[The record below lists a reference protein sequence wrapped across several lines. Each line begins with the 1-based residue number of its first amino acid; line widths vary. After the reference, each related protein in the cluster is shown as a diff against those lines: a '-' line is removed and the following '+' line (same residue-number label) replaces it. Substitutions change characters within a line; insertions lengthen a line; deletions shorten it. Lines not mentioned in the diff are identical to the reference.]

1 MCVGV
6 MGTALASPLYPIY
19 QQAWGLRPSDITM
32 VFVVYM
38 FGTLTSL
45 LFLGRLTQRHG
56 FLPILRTGL
65 ALMTAGVPIDLPDS
79 NASALPQESEQV
91 VVSIDEQGYVY
102 IDDAAVPVGGL
113 PDALAALPRTG
124 AEGPDITLRADRA
137 LDYGRVMAVMG
148 ELNRAGL
155 NRISLIT
162 NAGAASGGADAAP
175 VTGGSSTQP

>member
-1 MCVGV
+1 MAMGIAASGGRHRRGRGSRRTPMSEINVTPLVDV
-6 MGTALASPLYPIY
+6 MLVLLIIFMVTAP
-19 QQAWGLRPSDITM
+19 
-32 VFVVYM
+32 
-38 FGTLTSL
+38 
-45 LFLGRLTQRHG
+45 
-56 FLPILRTGL
+56 
-65 ALMTAGVPIDLPDS
+65 LMTAGVPIDLPDS

-162 NAGAASGGADAAP
+162 NAGAATGGAETAP
-175 VTGGSSTQP
+175 VTGGSSPQQ